1 MTDQHSLTPPPD
13 KHKQWEDDILCEREN
28 VDVTLDC
35 AWRDGFRAGAD
46 QELEACIE
54 WLIKNQ
60 NPRWAGA
67 LQKARHPKPLSL
79 KAQALEAL
87 ETEDDSMLLRSL
99 ERSERFELIRRALEQ
114 LDD

>member
-1 MTDQHSLTPPPD
+1 MDHPITPPPD
-13 KHKQWEDDILCEREN
+13 KHKQWEDDILFEREN

-54 WLIKNQ
+54 WVTEILEL
-60 NPRWAGA
+60 PSSATVLRTT
-67 LQKARHPKPLSL
+67 RRPKPPSL
-79 KAQALEAL
+79 KEQAIAL
-87 ETEDDSMLLRSL
+87 LDKIQTSEQPWLLH
-99 ERSERFELIRRALEQ
+99 ELDTICRALEQ

>member
-1 MTDQHSLTPPPD
+1 MDHSITPPPD
-13 KHKQWEDDILCEREN
+13 KHKQWEDDILFEREN

-54 WLIKNQ
+54 WLWRNHYDMA
-60 NPRWAGA
+60 PVA
-67 LQKARHPKPLSL
+67 LRAARRPKPPSL
-79 KAQALEAL
+79 KEQALE
-87 ETEDDSMLLRSL
+87 EVGV
-99 ERSERFELIRRALEQ
+99 FEGMGTCDIDIIRRALEQ